1 MIHFEDGFHSDAP
14 IKRMTDTYF
23 VDLKGNYLS
32 VPEKKTIEVNS
43 IDLPK
48 FNFQGIILSIIL

>member
-1 MIHFEDGFHSDAP
+1 MIHVEDGFHSDAH
-14 IKRMTDTYF
+14 IKRITDTYF

-32 VPEKKTIEVNS
+32 VPEKTIEVNS

-48 FNFQGIILSIIL
+48 FNFQGIVLSIIL